1 MPMGGPGREGR
12 PKALPSG
19 RKGSS
24 SARNVEPHNHGEWM
38 RQIGWTG
45 LRSTA
50 AFPGKLMRCGINT
63 FCTRHD
69 YPYNQ
74 DVIKTSL
81 KDYLTEM

>member
-1 MPMGGPGREGR
+1 MGGPGREGR

-38 RQIGWTG
+38 RQIGWTWDYG
-45 LRSTA
+45 STA
-50 AFPGKLMRCGINT
+50 AFPGKLKGCEVNMIR
-63 FCTRHD
+63 TRHD

-74 DVIKTSL
+74 DVIKIGL
-81 KDYLTEM
+81 NDHLTEM